1 MGRDKTVAEARCAQ
15 HLLLADQPSRGSLHR
30 PACAAAGW
38 ARQQCHRR
46 RQAVPG
52 AGAADR
58 MERQPYRRRP
68 EGRAARRRHCGR
80 SRRDRHRKRRR
91 HVKNNREARMSRI
104 ESIYPADSVSL
115 REVGLRDG
123 LQLVKKIPSTSA
135 KQRWV
140 RDEYAAG
147 VRHFEVGSFLP
158 AKTFPQFVDVRDVI
172 ATIAALP
179 GAYGVALAL
188 NERGVNEA
196 LASGV
201 AEVATVVSAT
211 EEHSQANANRSRE
224 SAIANVRRLCE
235 LRDASAHRPVVNAAI
250 SMALGCSIVGAVD
263 PKEVIKI
270 AEKLFEAGV
279 DMVAV
284 ADTVGYA
291 GPKQV
296 GELTAAVVK
305 IAGSKPVC
313 IHLHDTRGMGIA
325 NASAALDAGA
335 RVLDGSLGGLGGCP
349 FAPGA
354 TGNVVFE
361 DLVFLCESK
370 GFPTGIDLDRLI
382 AVRKILRAEMP
393 DEPLYGGL
401 ARAGLPGRMAGAAA
415 G

>member
-1 MGRDKTVAEARCAQ
+1 
-15 HLLLADQPSRGSLHR
+15 
-30 PACAAAGW
+30 
-38 ARQQCHRR
+38 
-46 RQAVPG
+46 
-52 AGAADR
+52 
-58 MERQPYRRRP
+58 
-68 EGRAARRRHCGR
+68 
-80 SRRDRHRKRRR
+80 
-91 HVKNNREARMSRI
+91 MSRVQDV
-104 ESIYPADSVSL
+104 YPNDRVIL

-123 LQLVKKIPSTSA
+123 LQLVKKFPSALA

-158 AKTFPQFVDVRDVI
+158 AKTFPQFADVRDIVK
-172 ATIAALP
+172 TIAELP
-179 GAYGVALAL
+179 GAHGIALVL

-201 AEVATVVSAT
+201 AEIASVVSAT

-224 SAIANVRRLCE
+224 QAIANVKRLCE
-235 LRDASAHRPVVNAAI
+235 LRDTSSHKPVVNAAI
-250 SMALGCSIVGAVD
+250 SMALGCSIVGPVD
-263 PKEVIKI
+263 PNEVIRL
-270 AEKLFEAGV
+270 AEKLYEVGV

-296 GELTAAVVK
+296 GELTKAVVR

-313 IHLHDTRGMGIA
+313 VHLHDTRGMGIA
-325 NASAALDAGA
+325 DAGA

-361 DLVFLCESK
+361 DLVFLCESR
-370 GFPTGIDLDRLI
+370 GFLTGIDIDKLI
-382 AVRKILRAEMP
+382 AVRAILRAEMP
-393 DEPLYGGL
+393 GEALYGGL
-401 ARAGLPGRMAGAAA
+401 ARAGLPCGTAAKA
-415 G
+415 A

>member
-1 MGRDKTVAEARCAQ
+1 MTKVGD
-15 HLLLADQPSRGSLHR
+15 
-30 PACAAAGW
+30 
-38 ARQQCHRR
+38 
-46 RQAVPG
+46 
-52 AGAADR
+52 
-58 MERQPYRRRP
+58 
-68 EGRAARRRHCGR
+68 
-80 SRRDRHRKRRR
+80 
-91 HVKNNREARMSRI
+91 
-104 ESIYPADSVSL
+104 IYPSDRVVL

-123 LQLVKKIPSTSA
+123 LQLVKKFPSTAA

-158 AKTFPQFVDVRDVI
+158 AKTFPQFVDVRDVV
-172 ATIAALP
+172 ATVASLP
-179 GAYGVALAL
+179 GAHGVALTL
-188 NERGVNEA
+188 NERGAIEA
-196 LASGV
+196 FASGV

-235 LRDASAHRPVVNAAI
+235 LRDASSHKPIVNAAI
-250 SMALGCSIVGAVD
+250 SMALGCSIVGHVD
-263 PKEVIKI
+263 PKEVLRIT
-270 AEKLFEAGV
+270 EKLYEIGV
-279 DMVAV
+279 DMVAI

-296 GELTAAVVK
+296 GELTKAAVR

-313 IHLHDTRGMGIA
+313 VHLHDTRGMGIA
-325 NASAALDAGA
+325 NAAAALDAGA

-370 GFPTGIDLDRLI
+370 GFATSIDLEKLI
-382 AVRKILRAEMP
+382 AVRSILKSEMP
-393 DEPLYGGL
+393 NEPLYGGL
-401 ARAGLPGRMAGAAA
+401 ARAGLPCGTAARA
-415 G
+415 A

>member
-1 MGRDKTVAEARCAQ
+1 
-15 HLLLADQPSRGSLHR
+15 
-30 PACAAAGW
+30 
-38 ARQQCHRR
+38 
-46 RQAVPG
+46 
-52 AGAADR
+52 
-58 MERQPYRRRP
+58 
-68 EGRAARRRHCGR
+68 
-80 SRRDRHRKRRR
+80 
-91 HVKNNREARMSRI
+91 MSRVQD
-104 ESIYPADSVSL
+104 IYPDDRVSL

-123 LQLVKKIPSTSA
+123 LQLVKTFPSTQA

-147 VRHFEVGSFLP
+147 VKHFEVGSFLP
-158 AKTFPQFVDVRDVI
+158 ANTFPQFADVREIVK
-172 ATIAALP
+172 TIAGLP
-179 GAYGVALAL
+179 GAHGIALAL

-201 AEVATVVSAT
+201 AEVASVVSAT

-235 LRDASAHRPVVNAAI
+235 LRDASSHKPVVNAGI
-250 SMALGCSIVGAVD
+250 SMALGCSIVGPVD
-263 PKEVIKI
+263 PNEVIRI
-270 AEKLFEAGV
+270 AEELYEAGV

-296 GELTAAVVK
+296 GELTKAVVR

-313 IHLHDTRGMGIA
+313 VHLHDTRGMGIA

-370 GFPTGIDLDRLI
+370 GFRTGIDIDRLI
-382 AVRKILRAEMP
+382 AVRSILRSEMP
-393 DEPLYGGL
+393 GETLYGGL
-401 ARAGLPGRMAGAAA
+401 ARAGLPCGTAAKA
-415 G
+415 A